1 MRSFRKLFSASFKEF
16 YRDKTALFFSF
27 AFPIIFIMIFG
38 MVFGNEGIGSYKVG
52 IVSEGNSPSA
62 QRILKVFEQI
72 GDSEE
77 MEILEIEF
85 GDSSDAELD
94 KLRNGDIRALLVI
107 PDDIERQMSNSS
119 DGGKLEIYYDP
130 SQTTVAQI
138 VLPILQQIVT
148 DINTQMTEAPVLLS
162 MEVQSIQAHHVRNID
177 YMIPGIV
184 AMSILSL
191 GLFSCMPLI
200 QQRQKGILR
209 RLNATPLRKSTMV
222 SSQILFRL
230 ILAVLQTAII
240 ILVGWALFD
249 VQMLGNWLVLGGLVI
264 LGALTFVSLGYV
276 IASFARTEEG
286 AIPIVNVIFMP
297 MMFLSG
303 IFFPVEIMPGFMKPI
318 VMAMP
323 LTYLGDA
330 LRQITVEAT
339 PLYSMFTDTL
349 VLLGWMVVCVSVS
362 IRFFRW
368 E

>member
-1 MRSFRKLFSASFKEF
+1 MKSFKKLFTASLREF

-27 AFPIIFIMIFG
+27 AFPIIFILIFG
-38 MVFGNEGIGSYKVG
+38 LVFGNESIGSYKVG
-52 IVSEGNSPSA
+52 VVSEGNSPSA
-62 QRILKVFEQI
+62 QMILKVFEQI
-72 GDSEE
+72 NDSEE

-85 GDSSDAELD
+85 GDTSETELD
-94 KLRNGDIRALLVI
+94 RLRDGDIRALLII
-107 PDDIERQMSNSS
+107 PDDIEEQMGS
-119 DGGKLEIYYDP
+119 GEGAKLQVYYDP

-138 VLPILQQIVT
+138 VLPILQQIVSGV
-148 DINTQMTEAPVLLS
+148 NLQMTQSTVLLS
-162 MEVQSIQAHHVRNID
+162 VELQSIQAHHVRNID

-230 ILAVLQTAII
+230 ILAVIQTAII
-240 ILVGWALFD
+240 ILVGWAFFD
-249 VQMLGNWLVLGGLVI
+249 VQMLGNWLALGGFVI

-276 IASFARTEEG
+276 IASFVRTEEG

-339 PLYSMFTDTL
+339 PLYSMLTDTL
-349 VLLGWMVVCVSVS
+349 VLVGWMVVCVTVS

>member
-1 MRSFRKLFSASFKEF
+1 MKPFNKLFSSALKEF

-27 AFPIIFIMIFG
+27 AFPIIFILIFG
-38 MVFGNEGIGSYKVG
+38 LVFGNESIGSYKVG

-62 QRILKVFEQI
+62 QMILEVFEQI
-72 GDSEE
+72 SDSEE
-77 MEILEIEF
+77 MDILDIEF
-85 GDSSDAELD
+85 SNNSDTELD
-94 KLRNGDIRALLVI
+94 RLRNGDIRSLLII
-107 PDDIERQMSNSS
+107 PDDIEPQMLSNS

-138 VLPILQQIVT
+138 VLPILQQIVS
-148 DINTQMTEAPVLLS
+148 DINLQMTQSLVLLS
-162 MEVQSIQAHHVRNID
+162 VELQSIQAHHVRNID

-191 GLFSCMPLI
+191 GLFSCIPLI

-240 ILVGWALFD
+240 ILVGWAFFD
-249 VQMLGNWLVLGGLVI
+249 VQMLGNWLVLGGFVI

-276 IASFARTEEG
+276 IASFVRTEEG
-286 AIPIVNVIFMP
+286 AIPIVNAIFMP

-330 LRQITVEAT
+330 LRQVTVEAT
-339 PLYSMFTDTL
+339 PLYPMLIDTL
-349 VLLGWMVVCVSVS
+349 VLVGWMVVCVTIS